1 MSGTTSAPPS
11 QAPLVENA
19 SKGISL
25 LYGILIFLTIFGLT
39 EIIRMLTSGTR
50 AGLIELL
57 IFALLAVEA
66 IVLLITIQE
75 KIGRRAGFFGYLS
88 VWVLGII
95 PYFIWGALYWMGKGI
110 AGAIQRQRGNALLI
124 GLFVFVGITILCVS
138 VYFLSSEPPRLNA
151 AQ

>member
-1 MSGTTSAPPS
+1 MSDKTSSPPS
-11 QAPLVENA
+11 QAPLVENT

-39 EIIRMLTSGTR
+39 EIILMLSSGTR

-66 IVLLITIQE
+66 MVLLITIQE

-110 AGAIQRQRGNALLI
+110 AGAIQRHRGNALLI
-124 GLFVFVGITILCVS
+124 GLFVFVGITLLCVG
-138 VYFLSSEPPRLNA
+138 VYFLSSEPPRFNA